1 MKPALLVALTAVL
14 LGACSNQQRYD
25 TAQNWQRNQ
34 CNHLADNDA
43 RSQCEARAKTS
54 YDSYNDAR
62 NNATAR

>member
-1 MKPALLVALTAVL
+1 M
-14 LGACSNQQRYD
+14 YD